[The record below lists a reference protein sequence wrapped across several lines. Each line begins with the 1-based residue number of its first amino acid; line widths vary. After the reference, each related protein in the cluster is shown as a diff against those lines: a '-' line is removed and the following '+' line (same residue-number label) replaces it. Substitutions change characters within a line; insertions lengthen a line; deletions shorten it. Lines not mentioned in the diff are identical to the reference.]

1 MVSALLLGLIAIA
14 TFTGLQAVSA
24 SDANQRYHNEAA
36 QLAAQSQEAL
46 RTDPIGSLEK
56 LVVESHVYTTKVDGT
71 TYSITQSAHQINGS
85 GLNTTCAATEQS
97 TTSAPNFRITTS
109 VIWNSVQGGHPVT
122 SSSIVTPPTGS
133 SLEVD
138 VQNAPTPTA
147 GVAGVTVYVTYTA
160 LESASTVKLEGT
172 TSNAGCVLFTG
183 IRSTSAEVEIP
194 ETAKFVTPSGALKL
208 EPTEVSIA
216 PNVTTH
222 YAVTYNEGGAITA
235 KFTYKGKTE
244 YNGKP
249 VTGDTFVMADNE
261 MALAPEL
268 EVGSTVFAEPYGTD
282 GEEKYTPKTSTY
294 RSTAGTPKGIKYSAG
309 DLFPF
314 PSASWS
320 AYAGDCAAN
329 NPLTVTSKAVTPN
342 QGEVRPG
349 ATTTIEVPMSYV
361 NLEVYKGTEKNPSAL
376 ASAVYP
382 IKITNLSCSAASPAP
397 VLPDNAAA
405 VSYVHIQSTTA
416 GGVLEGPFQPFGK
429 FELCLQAAS
438 TPSTRK
444 DKISYLNSTV
454 AGSSFKIYPEEP
466 TSAETKA
473 AREKEEAPAREKR
486 EKEEA
491 AQKKSREAEV
501 VTNSEREKE
510 EAAEKKLKEEE
521 PGIKTKFEAEEKT
534 AKEKWKKEEESSG
547 GKNPTKAQRE
557 TKEKELK
564 IKNEATQKATKEKR
578 ETEEKEDKEQK
589 ASEEA
594 TKAARVSEETK
605 TKETKTKETEK
616 QTARIKEEEKEAT
629 EKAERIT
636 KGTAAAVESGSC

>member
-1 MVSALLLGLIAIA
+1 MVSALLLGLISIA

-56 LVVESHVYTTKVDGT
+56 LVIESHVYTTKVDGT

-97 TTSAPNFRITTS
+97 TTAAPNFRITTS

-249 VTGDTFVMADNE
+249 VTSDTFVMANNE

-294 RSTAGTPKGIKYSAG
+294 RSTAGTPKGAKYSAG

-342 QGEVRPG
+342 EGEVRPG

-397 VLPDNAAA
+397 ALPDNAAA
-405 VSYVHIQSTTA
+405 VSYVHMQSTTA

-438 TPSTRK
+438 TPSTRR

-466 TSAETKA
+466 TAAETKA

-491 AQKKSREAEV
+491 AQKKSREAEI

-534 AKEKWKKEEESSG
+534 SKEAWKREEEARKISKS
-547 GKNPTKAQRE
+547 QRE

-564 IKNEATQKATKEKR
+564 LKNEATQKATKENR
-578 ETEEKEDKEQK
+578 EREEKEDKEQK
-589 ASEEA
+589 TSEEA
-594 TKAARVSEETK
+594 AKAARVSEEAK
-605 TKETKTKETEK
+605 TKETKTKESEK

-629 EKAERIT
+629 EKAERIA